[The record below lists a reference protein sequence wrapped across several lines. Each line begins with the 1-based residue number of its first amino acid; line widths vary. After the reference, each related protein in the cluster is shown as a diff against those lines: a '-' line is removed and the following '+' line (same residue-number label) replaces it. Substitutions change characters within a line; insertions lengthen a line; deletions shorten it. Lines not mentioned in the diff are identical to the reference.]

1 MPCRTP
7 QGFLCTFVGKYST
20 GCPKYRCHRNDSDLE
35 GYHTDLQYYTRPPKG
50 KHCSLEWI
58 DVVTNH
64 HDFRVFVKAGKCCG
78 RLDHTCHHYDYR
90 LRDLL
95 FKLCEDLGYHG
106 SDNVIPHHQ
115 LSDQTKPVLCH
126 PGVHFGVQTIG
137 QETRETVEAT
147 TAPASSGLP
156 VPTNQG
162 AFIGDCA
169 LPALPLT
176 ARNNGPGGFRGPLA
190 KANPVAPAVAAAA
203 AAAATSSAVFPYAGT
218 AQFMMTHSEF
228 LRRSPHS
235 LRAAYT
241 IRDEIQVLSHRACF
255 EDARVLR
262 RCCFTDCGVI
272 FASGGQALE
281 LVPRRLDFNCIHQ
294 TYADFNLPGL
304 FHDLKQPAVGV
315 TAAQKGSQAFG
326 GKAGLI
332 PTQTTVLLPQ
342 HQNRGGG
349 GAGGGAGG
357 GGGGGGSRAA
367 GPTVGQKRARSEFE
381 LDTPKET

>member
-1 MPCRTP
+1 MYTR
-7 QGFLCTFVGKYST
+7 VGEYST

-64 HDFRVFVKAGKCCG
+64 HDFRVFFKAGKRCG
-78 RLDHTCHHYDYR
+78 RLDSTCHHYDYR

-95 FKLCEDLGYHG
+95 FKLNEDLGYSG
-106 SDNVIPHHQ
+106 TDNVIPHHQ
-115 LSDQTKPVLCH
+115 LSDQTKPVLCR
-126 PGVHFGVQTIG
+126 PGVHYGVATMG
-137 QETRETVEAT
+137 EETQATVEAT
-147 TAPASSGLP
+147 KAPASTGLS
-156 VPTNQG
+156 VPTNPE
-162 AFIGDCA
+162 AFVGDPSSA
-169 LPALPLT
+169 ALPLP
-176 ARNNGPGGFRGPLA
+176 ARNNGPGKFSGPLA
-190 KANPVAPAVAAAA
+190 KATPVAPAVATAAA
-203 AAAATSSAVFPYAGT
+203 DVRTSPASHPYAST
-218 AQFMMTHSEF
+218 SQFMMAQSDF
-228 LRRSPHS
+228 LRQSPLS
-235 LRAAYT
+235 LRAT
-241 IRDEIQVLSHRACF
+241 LTVRDEIQVLSHRPCF
-255 EDARVLR
+255 QDARVLR
-262 RCCFTDCGVI
+262 RLCFTDCGVV

-281 LVPRRLDFNCIHQ
+281 VVPRRLDMNRIHQ
-294 TYADFNLPGL
+294 TYADFNLLGL

-349 GAGGGAGG
+349 GAGGG
-357 GGGGGGSRAA
+357 GGGGSRAA
-367 GPTVGQKRARSEFE
+367 GPTEGQKRARSEFE